1 MRASDSAVPPGGGTG
16 REGDAGRP
24 ADPFRSA
31 ATDTGQIGGRALLV
45 AAGIIVAAAV
55 ILLAMGRVP
64 VCTCGTIKLWHGTVQ
79 SAENSQ
85 HLSDWYTPSHVIHGV
100 LLYGGLWLLSRIARR
115 PISVGTRL
123 VLATLLEAGWE
134 VVENTDFVIDRYRE
148 TTIAL
153 DYYGDSIVNSV
164 ADMVAMVLGFVLAW
178 RLPVAASVALVLVLE
193 IGVAAM
199 IRDNLA
205 LNVLMLL
212 YPLDAIKAW
221 QAGASG

>member
-1 MRASDSAVPPGGGTG
+1 MRWP
-16 REGDAGRP
+16 
-24 ADPFRSA
+24 
-31 ATDTGQIGGRALLV
+31 
-45 AAGIIVAAAV
+45 
-55 ILLAMGRVP
+55 M
-64 VCTCGTIKLWHGTVQ
+64 
-79 SAENSQ
+79 
-85 HLSDWYTPSHVIHGV
+85 
-100 LLYGGLWLLSRIARR
+100 
-115 PISVGTRL
+115 SVGLRL

-134 VVENTDFVIDRYRE
+134 VVENTDFVINRYRE

-164 ADMVAMVLGFVLAW
+164 ADMLAMGVGFVLAW

-193 IGVAAM
+193 IGVAIM

-212 YPLDAIKAW
+212 YPLDAIKTW